1 MYIIK
6 KQLICFYYNYNFN
19 LTNKESDKEWK
30 PSSLTE
36 LTPII
41 FNMELT
47 HWGSEVSK
55 YKKTFICAQ
64 RIKFCIYKKHRY
76 IVKHF

>member
-55 YKKTFICAQ
+55 YQKKLSYVPKELNSVY
-64 RIKFCIYKKHRY
+64 IKNID
-76 IVKHF
+76 I